1 LTGVDRRRREE
12 LVRAAFETWNSGAM
26 DVDRFAHPEG
36 VVHSAVTNETYE
48 GYEGIER
55 WRSEI
60 DEQFSRW
67 ELRVDEFR
75 DLAPDG
81 LVAIG
86 SISMRG
92 RASGVELEQ
101 PIVWLFR
108 FRDELVFEMT
118 VYADV
123 EQGLAAAER
132 AGGDQ
137 PNGGA

>member
-1 LTGVDRRRREE
+1 
-12 LVRAAFETWNSGAM
+12 M
-26 DVDRFAHPEG
+26 DVERFAHPEG

-48 GYEGIER
+48 GYEGMER

-67 ELRVDEFR
+67 ELRIDELR
-75 DLAPDG
+75 DLGPDG

-86 SISMRG
+86 AISMRG

-101 PIVWLFR
+101 PILWIFR
-108 FRDELVFEMT
+108 FRDELISEMT

-123 EQGLAAAER
+123 EEGLAAAR
-132 AGGDQ
+132 AA
-137 PNGGA
+137 GA